1 MADKYEPGMEFRSWT
16 SVPSLTAN
24 QGGILPLIGMLMSA
38 MKSPS
43 APPDGGVAPPGG
55 MGPGMVPPN
64 PGMVP
69 PNGGQPQMPSM
80 GAQPPAVPNAPS
92 ASATPA
98 YADPNAYMQ
107 GNQGVMKIISSL
119 FGMGK

>member
-1 MADKYEPGMEFRSWT
+1 MADKYEPGQEFRTWT

-38 MKSPS
+38 MKGPS
-43 APPDGGVAPPGG
+43 EPPDGGVAPPSAV
-55 MGPGMVPPN
+55 GPGMVPPN

-69 PNGGQPQMPSM
+69 PNSGQPPMPAM
-80 GAQPPAVPNAPS
+80 GPQAPAAPS
-92 ASATPA
+92 TPSTSTAPA

-107 GNQGVMKIISSL
+107 SNQGVMKIISSL
-119 FGMGK
+119 FGMGQ